1 MPPLLLLDD
10 DAAECLFFVL
20 DLDVDLFLVN
30 GGGSL
35 DSFVLDF
42 DLLRL
47 SGFSFV
53 EDDSVLSC
61 FDLDENELVL
71 FENDGVLEKD
81 SALLSE

>member
-35 DSFVLDF
+35 DSLVFDF

-53 EDDSVLSC
+53 EDGSVLSC

-81 SALLSE
+81 SELLSE